1 MSKASPQTPPN
12 PQPIP
17 QPPLDYQKWAH
28 EQTRS
33 VAERA
38 HDNLDEFHRY
48 VNEAAISAA
57 NLALRM
63 ALLINGGA
71 AVALLS
77 FDGHLPQK
85 QMTAVAGTLLW
96 FAWGVV
102 TAVAGV
108 ALAYFTNYCM
118 AGIASSKTKSYQAPY
133 ITEGPNTWRWVIAN
147 RIFHI
152 LAVSA
157 GVGSLVLFIIGMFSV
172 RSALL
177 I

>member
-1 MSKASPQTPPN
+1 MSNQQTPN
-12 PQPIP
+12 QPP
-17 QPPLDYQKWAH
+17 PPLDYQQWLH
-28 EQTRS
+28 EQQRS

-38 HDNLDEFHRY
+38 HDKIDEFHRY
-48 VNEAAISAA
+48 INEAAISAA

-96 FAWGVV
+96 FAWGV
-102 TAVAGV
+102 AASVAGI

-118 AGIASSKTKSYQAPY
+118 AGVASSKLKSYQAPFVSD
-133 ITEGPNTWRWVIAN
+133 GPRTWKWIFAN
-147 RIFHI
+147 RVFHI
-152 LAVSA
+152 LAVLA
-157 GVGSLVLFIIGMFSV
+157 GLASLVLFIVGMFDV
-172 RSALL
+172 RAALL
-177 I
+177 S